1 MTVIADGK
9 PFRLQ
14 RPKDFRLGKIILFEE
29 VTKKII
35 RQWETP
41 LPHYRVEFST
51 DEKKLYLDIYPLTSE
66 LIVEFSE
73 NGIFQFRVKEE
84 VEKNFI
90 SVDQMQQKKLSNSL
104 DSFAN
109 QDFTIL
115 YSLSFHTPPEEIYP
129 LEIKPFSRRNPTFY
143 EFDLPISQLR
153 RKLLAAFNDMD
164 LSESLAVSINYLSE
178 GLIIIE
184 SIENASFAT
193 EIFTKPE
200 NKNDFLIHFDG
211 TRVAT
216 SPIYFGGG
224 QPLEYYAEFQL
235 HLTELG
241 NNRTKV
247 SVITHKPR
255 IINGSKCCS
264 QIGHISNSVAVEPTT
279 IEEYHILRF
288 VGGILGA
295 KNMPPLMFP
304 EVIETQADKQEKLK
318 IAQFVNQAN
327 QTFEKSKKTFTN
339 KENSVNSPTL
349 SYTMKG
355 KEVETLVASYD
366 DGFTFWKEAYYFKNK
381 QLVYAA
387 ELRDVKFEGKIIN
400 VESHVYYLR
409 NEKLFDYN
417 INYHNKPRGNGWDHE
432 GGILGDSQER
442 LKQLNQ
448 RLSPKRKRGLKK

>member
-1 MTVIADGK
+1 
-9 PFRLQ
+9 
-14 RPKDFRLGKIILFEE
+14 
-29 VTKKII
+29 
-35 RQWETP
+35 
-41 LPHYRVEFST
+41 
-51 DEKKLYLDIYPLTSE
+51 
-66 LIVEFSE
+66 
-73 NGIFQFRVKEE
+73 
-84 VEKNFI
+84 
-90 SVDQMQQKKLSNSL
+90 
-104 DSFAN
+104 
-109 QDFTIL
+109 
-115 YSLSFHTPPEEIYP
+115 
-129 LEIKPFSRRNPTFY
+129 
-143 EFDLPISQLR
+143 
-153 RKLLAAFNDMD
+153 
-164 LSESLAVSINYLSE
+164 
-178 GLIIIE
+178 
-184 SIENASFAT
+184 
-193 EIFTKPE
+193 
-200 NKNDFLIHFDG
+200 
-211 TRVAT
+211 
-216 SPIYFGGG
+216 
-224 QPLEYYAEFQL
+224 
-235 HLTELG
+235 
-241 NNRTKV
+241 
-247 SVITHKPR
+247 
-255 IINGSKCCS
+255 
-264 QIGHISNSVAVEPTT
+264 
-279 IEEYHILRF
+279 LRF

-400 VESHVYYLR
+400 VESYVYYLR